1 MSHDNNVEELLALMK
16 DETIRGIQEARSYAA
31 RVAWYWTHIGAIEMA
46 RQLDL
51 ITEER
56 RQELEQDF
64 RAFKPEKE
72 GMERMNEDLR
82 GPSGNKLPT
91 DYVNS
96 IEGRMLIVLDD
107 LEKAIWILAQAGTD
121 PAHHTKANILDRIR
135 VASDRLLRIRR
146 EFKGH

>member
-16 DETIRGIQEARSYAA
+16 DETIRGIRQASSYSA

-56 RQELEQDF
+56 QQELEQDF

-72 GMERMNEDLR
+72 G
-82 GPSGNKLPT
+82 GS
-91 DYVNS
+91 V
-96 IEGRMLIVLDD
+96 
-107 LEKAIWILAQAGTD
+107 
-121 PAHHTKANILDRIR
+121 
-135 VASDRLLRIRR
+135 
-146 EFKGH
+146 